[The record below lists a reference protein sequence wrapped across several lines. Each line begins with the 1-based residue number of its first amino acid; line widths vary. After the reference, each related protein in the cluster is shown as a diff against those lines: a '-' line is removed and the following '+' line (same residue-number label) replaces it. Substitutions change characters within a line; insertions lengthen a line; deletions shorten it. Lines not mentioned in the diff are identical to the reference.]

1 MPYDFFDYERPL
13 LCAMIHPQNPTDAI
27 QKIKA
32 SLADGAEA
40 FGFQMEK
47 LEHEYRNEATIRQIF
62 EACEGRPIYATS
74 YRGGH
79 NVGFTDEQCAEFL
92 LFLLDCGATLC
103 DVMGDMFDRS
113 PYYELTKDPEAIRKQ
128 KKLIDE
134 IHRRGGK
141 VLMSC
146 HTHKDLSIEES
157 LMIAKE
163 QASRGADVLKIVNKA
178 ESTASL
184 PKHIET
190 IQTILSQTDKKLLYL
205 LGGEGTLIRY
215 IGANFGVCMYLCVA
229 YHGPLDTK
237 GQPLLKQAKAIRDNI
252 TF

>member
-1 MPYDFFDYERPL
+1 MPYDFFDYEHPL

-27 QKIKA
+27 QKIKD

-40 FGFQMEK
+40 FGFQLEK
-47 LEHEYRNEATIRQIF
+47 LKHEYRTKETIGEIF
-62 EACEGRPIYATS
+62 AACEGRPIYVTS
-74 YRGGH
+74 YRAGE
-79 NVGFTDEQCAEFL
+79 NTGFSDEQCAEL
-92 LFLLDCGATLC
+92 LFLALDCGATLC

-113 PYYELTKDPEAIRKQ
+113 PYYELTENPEAIKKQ
-128 KKLIDE
+128 RQLIDE